1 MRVDP
6 NLLIVFLA
14 VAERGSLSAAASH
27 LDVSRSAVSQ
37 SLRRL
42 EDRLGTALVV
52 RTTRSARLTEAGARL
67 RERLSGPF
75 AEINESLDAISG
87 DAAPTGF
94 LRLAVAS
101 IAERIL
107 SGPLIAS
114 FAEAYPGI
122 SVDVTVTDADIDIVE
137 HGFDAGV
144 RLGEVIEQ
152 DMIAVP
158 IGGEIREMAVA
169 SPGFLAKH
177 GCPEHPRDL
186 TRFRCIG
193 WRPSPDTAP
202 YRWEFYEDSQL
213 FSVQVDPQITTN
225 DPRFMLRSALAGA
238 GITFTAEETFQP
250 YVDRGELVSILG
262 DYLKP
267 FPGFYLYFPAR
278 RHMAPKLRA
287 FVDHIRAH
295 VANIAVSNVV

>member
-27 LDVSRSAVSQ
+27 LDVTRSAVSQ

-52 RTTRSARLTEAGARL
+52 RTTRSARLTETGVRL
-67 RERLSGPF
+67 RDRLSGPF
-75 AEINESLDAISG
+75 FEINESLDTILG
-87 DAAPTGF
+87 DATPTGF

-122 SVDVTVTDADIDIVE
+122 MIDVTVTDAVIDIVE

-144 RLGEVIEQ
+144 RLGEVVEQ

-158 IGGEIREMAVA
+158 VGGEIREMAVA
-169 SPGFLAKH
+169 APGFLAKY

-186 TRFRCIG
+186 TRFPCIG
-193 WRPSPDTAP
+193 WRPSPDAAP
-202 YRWEFYEDSQL
+202 YRWEFYEKGQI

-238 GITFTAEETFQP
+238 GITFTTEETFQP

-267 FPGFYLYFPAR
+267 FPGFFLYFPAR

-287 FVDHIRAH
+287 FVDHVRVHADDISM
-295 VANIAVSNVV
+295 SNVV